1 MTLEIAGKVQKR
13 FVQDAV
19 LLHKLDPVRGSPT
32 TYGLDRHPHD
42 ADGSREVLLKR
53 KFLDSIALLASTHKN
68 ADRVSAAT
76 LEIGAPEGTVVRI
89 ASNAGV
95 CDTTLILLRDL
106 ISDLHDMSNRGK
118 IILLPRRRKLMCWSG
133 LTTERRID
141 VLMKIIRID
150 VEKIRYYFEK
160 LHRVQSEVPD
170 IMNTLLLL
178 SSEPAFAD
186 AQQFSAWMENLSAV
200 TAVATGASA
209 VQLLPH
215 ILWAEKAK
223 WEYSTYIEAIFSA
236 QGSQLPWWI
245 YHIYKLGRYAVASR
259 ALCQLPAEY
268 PGLFCPMRIEPI
280 HSPPR
285 LDFSIPPHERPLS
298 EVLRRIIGDRE
309 DEIATRLASVWGATN
324 PESYFRKASHLRLA
338 VHAEMQLVGFYD
350 QHPELIPSFR
360 FIGVSK
366 KSCFLCQKF
375 LHVHPASFSV
385 SSSHQKLYLAWRSPP
400 ASNSKL
406 HKTYKSIITNLCTSM
421 ETMAR
426 QELQYR
432 TGSARNIQLDS
443 TAGVSISGLVD
454 YRPVSP
460 LETAIDQHASSSPES
475 TMDNETPAGAPLRT
489 DDDLSATARGRT
501 FSTSSLPDCNC
512 HQPPAFVFNVVRADD
527 SQRRDVVS
535 SDDILNSSQE
545 PSWQMLVDL
554 LSSDD
559 QFGVRF
565 NQEREFF
572 VVNDALWVRNER
584 QFHAC
589 TQFLR
594 NSSCCNAEVQVRTY
608 ASISSDVT

>member
-19 LLHKLDPVRGSPT
+19 LLYKLDPVRGSPT

-68 ADRVSAAT
+68 AARVSAAT

-95 CDTTLILLRDL
+95 CDTTLLLLRDL
-106 ISDLHDMSNRGK
+106 ISDLHDVSNR
-118 IILLPRRRKLMCWSG
+118 G

-150 VEKIRYYFEK
+150 VEKIRYYFDK

-298 EVLRRIIGDRE
+298 EVLRRIVGDRE
-309 DEIATRLASVWGATN
+309 DEFATRLASVWGATN

-360 FIGVSK
+360 FIG
-366 KSCFLCQKF
+366 
-375 LHVHPASFSV
+375 
-385 SSSHQKLYLAWRSPP
+385 
-400 ASNSKL
+400 
-406 HKTYKSIITNLCTSM
+406 
-421 ETMAR
+421 
-426 QELQYR
+426 
-432 TGSARNIQLDS
+432 
-443 TAGVSISGLVD
+443 
-454 YRPVSP
+454 
-460 LETAIDQHASSSPES
+460 
-475 TMDNETPAGAPLRT
+475 
-489 DDDLSATARGRT
+489 
-501 FSTSSLPDCNC
+501 
-512 HQPPAFVFNVVRADD
+512 
-527 SQRRDVVS
+527 
-535 SDDILNSSQE
+535 E

-554 LSSDD
+554 LGSDD

-565 NQEREFF
+565 NKEREFF

-584 QFHAC
+584 QFLAC
-589 TQFLR
+589 LQFLR
-594 NSSCCNAEVQVRTY
+594 NSSCCNAEVQVRTKATEFY
-608 ASISSDVT
+608 AVYAGRVDEPTIYSSWADAHPRVTGYSAAVFKSFSSLQKALDYMKDRGAPAPRRVIKEGASTARNPWCLLEALDQGMRPKDMSLDVSVLFDWDQNDTESHDEAFGLDFEALSIQATKTEQ

>member
-19 LLHKLDPVRGSPT
+19 LLYKLDPVRGSPT

-68 ADRVSAAT
+68 AARVSAAT

-95 CDTTLILLRDL
+95 CDTTLLLLRDL
-106 ISDLHDMSNRGK
+106 ISDLHDVSNR
-118 IILLPRRRKLMCWSG
+118 G

-150 VEKIRYYFEK
+150 VEKIRYYFDK

-298 EVLRRIIGDRE
+298 EVLRRIVGDRE
-309 DEIATRLASVWGATN
+309 DEFATRLASVWGATN

-360 FIGVSK
+360 FIGVSAA
-366 KSCFLCQKF
+366 
-375 LHVHPASFSV
+375 LHCICG
-385 SSSHQKLYLAWRSPP
+385 KAWIQELRLGRPP
-400 ASNSKL
+400 AYAVQTL
-406 HKTYKSIITNLCTSM
+406 HNTLMMHQCPIT
-421 ETMAR
+421 
-426 QELQYR
+426 
-432 TGSARNIQLDS
+432 
-443 TAGVSISGLVD
+443 
-454 YRPVSP
+454 P
-460 LETAIDQHASSSPES
+460 
-475 TMDNETPAGAPLRT
+475 
-489 DDDLSATARGRT
+489 
-501 FSTSSLPDCNC
+501 F
-512 HQPPAFVFNVVRADD
+512 
-527 SQRRDVVS
+527 
-535 SDDILNSSQE
+535 
-545 PSWQMLVDL
+545 
-554 LSSDD
+554 
-559 QFGVRF
+559 
-565 NQEREFF
+565 
-572 VVNDALWVRNER
+572 
-584 QFHAC
+584 
-589 TQFLR
+589 
-594 NSSCCNAEVQVRTY
+594 VRTY
-608 ASISSDVT
+608 THRRFWDTLDGYKATEFYAVYAGRVDEPTIYSSWADAHPRVTGYSAAVFKSFSSLQKALDYMKDRGAPAPRRVIKEGASTARNPWCLLEALDQGMRPKDMSLDVSVLFDWDQNDTESHDEAFGLDFEALSIQATKTEQ